1 MMTSSMIVLGGE
13 IHGAHRA
20 GPAPQR
26 TQSTHF
32 DPGVAFRARAA
43 FLAEGAHGP
52 LSKSAIALYNLRARS
67 QAQTYGL
74 GVKERIKHHPHFRV
88 LLGAPGAER
97 LAYGARTLTEGGH
110 QSLPQLHFP
119 GGAKD
124 GEDEMGGRAWIHAL
138 GARTTAVEVTTTR
151 GDVRGRRESLHIC
164 EEGVRRK
171 IVEANRECW
180 SARRDSL
187 SSIHEYER
195 GQGQSISW
203 LEPEIAIK
211 DGNLPSAGNQG
222 NTSRVTGSTE
232 FREKPL

>member
-74 GVKERIKHHPHFRV
+74 GVKEVWCGVPHGGRVVSIGWVVGLDHKNPRLEPYREFQLRCSVLASMTDGFQLGGQRIKHHPHFRV

-124 GEDEMGGRAWIHAL
+124 GEATPA
-138 GARTTAVEVTTTR
+138 
-151 GDVRGRRESLHIC
+151 RGR
-164 EEGVRRK
+164 K
-171 IVEANRECW
+171 
-180 SARRDSL
+180 
-187 SSIHEYER
+187 
-195 GQGQSISW
+195 
-203 LEPEIAIK
+203 
-211 DGNLPSAGNQG
+211 
-222 NTSRVTGSTE
+222 
-232 FREKPL
+232 